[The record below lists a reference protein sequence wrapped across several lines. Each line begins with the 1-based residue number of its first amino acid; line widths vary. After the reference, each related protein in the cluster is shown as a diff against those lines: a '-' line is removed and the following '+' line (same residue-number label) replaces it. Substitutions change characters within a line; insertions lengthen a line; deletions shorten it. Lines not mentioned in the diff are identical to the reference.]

1 MKIIT
6 HSLDQIAGL
15 DIISS
20 AVLIFM
26 FLLFIL
32 IVFRIYHT
40 RKKDIDKWSKLPLET
55 DEELDSSNSANYY

>member
-6 HSLDQIAGL
+6 SSLDQIAGL

-40 RKKDIDKWSKLPLET
+40 RKKDIDKWSKLPLESEDT
-55 DEELDSSNSANYY
+55 IDNSNIGNHY

>member
-6 HSLDQIAGL
+6 SSLDQIAGL

-40 RKKDIDKWSKLPLET
+40 RKTDIDKWSKLPLES
-55 DEELDSSNSANYY
+55 DEKVDNSNTNHY

>member
-20 AVLIFM
+20 TVLIFM

-32 IVFRIYHT
+32 IIFRIFYT
-40 RKKDIDKWSKLPLET
+40 RKTDIDKWSKLPLET
-55 DEELDSSNSANYY
+55 DEEIDNSNSGT